1 MILPFNLYCNDAT
14 IELESIADK
23 IHNEPSDLPLRE
35 SELKKSNTKD
45 IETNIPSGS
54 TGSSDIYDSKTSS
67 ERFNLDSLKEVDSTS
82 SEISEEELLIKKIME
97 KQKNLKRTFVPMAQK
112 KGKLNDSSE
121 VLRDDKQI
129 LTYNVSVNDIVTT
142 EVCYSS
148 PVRILL
154 GPSIG
159 YTLFSATA
167 DDPISFGALVM
178 EDKRSALVA
187 LKQPLTGSKVIRT
200 RLRLVRDTDFKSY
213 IVDITG
219 VNCADRSKFDFPA
232 EIVLENK
239 ATIKSNND
247 NIMSAEDLIV
257 ETTLGY
263 ARKNKTNLIEVYS
276 GVMTASSDWSSLGVS
291 IKLGDSKR
299 KNMNI
304 EFIVFDALQNSI
316 IASSAKFLEKSS
328 EKATKLNNH
337 PTLRINLKINV
348 SKKYVIERNYVY
360 IAMLDHDK
368 YYYQYARV
376 DLKNLYK
383 RLKQQGYDLN

>member
-82 SEISEEELLIKKIME
+82 SEISEEELLIKKIMG

-142 EVCYSS
+142 EGCYSS

-232 EIVLENK
+232 EIVLENTK
-239 ATIKSNND
+239 IPF
-247 NIMSAEDLIV
+247 L
-257 ETTLGY
+257 
-263 ARKNKTNLIEVYS
+263 
-276 GVMTASSDWSSLGVS
+276 ASC
-291 IKLGDSKR
+291 
-299 KNMNI
+299 
-304 EFIVFDALQNSI
+304 
-316 IASSAKFLEKSS
+316 
-328 EKATKLNNH
+328 
-337 PTLRINLKINV
+337 P
-348 SKKYVIERNYVY
+348 
-360 IAMLDHDK
+360 
-368 YYYQYARV
+368 
-376 DLKNLYK
+376 
-383 RLKQQGYDLN
+383 

>member
-1 MILPFNLYCNDAT
+1 
-14 IELESIADK
+14 
-23 IHNEPSDLPLRE
+23 
-35 SELKKSNTKD
+35 
-45 IETNIPSGS
+45 
-54 TGSSDIYDSKTSS
+54 
-67 ERFNLDSLKEVDSTS
+67 
-82 SEISEEELLIKKIME
+82 
-97 KQKNLKRTFVPMAQK
+97 
-112 KGKLNDSSE
+112 
-121 VLRDDKQI
+121 
-129 LTYNVSVNDIVTT
+129 
-142 EVCYSS
+142 
-148 PVRILL
+148 
-154 GPSIG
+154 
-159 YTLFSATA
+159 
-167 DDPISFGALVM
+167 
-178 EDKRSALVA
+178 
-187 LKQPLTGSKVIRT
+187 
-200 RLRLVRDTDFKSY
+200 
-213 IVDITG
+213 
-219 VNCADRSKFDFPA
+219 
-232 EIVLENK
+232 
-239 ATIKSNND
+239 
-247 NIMSAEDLIV
+247 MSAEDLIV